1 MPRTT
6 KKKEKKRKL
15 ALVMSGGGM
24 RCAYGVGVLTALI
37 EEYGMTKPDI
47 LIAASGSA
55 GGAAY
60 YLSGQYRET
69 ISAWLSLLPSKRLIS
84 FRRRRV
90 LDVDYLVDEIFKKMH
105 PFDFKALSAVKT
117 LLIFAAT
124 RAKDGKTVYLK
135 VPRDKRIYEYL
146 RATKAVPI
154 AYGKRVTIG
163 RSEYVDGDFGS
174 DTEDLVEK
182 AFSLGANDVVVV
194 ENSPA
199 EFLQKEKRR
208 TAKAMRTIEKW
219 RKDVGMLQAVKRELV
234 EKATMKA
241 PKGCTLVRI
250 APLRNLH
257 IGTLE
262 NKKLKLR
269 TVFNVGYADARDNE
283 ALRKLLTKKT

>member
-1 MPRTT
+1 M
-6 KKKEKKRKL
+6 KRKL
-15 ALVMSGGGM
+15 AIVMSGGGM
-24 RCAYGVGVLTALI
+24 RCAYGVGVLTALV
-37 EEYGMTKPDI
+37 EEYSVTKPDI

-90 LDVDYLVDEIFKKMH
+90 LDVDYLVDEIFKKRH
-105 PFDFKALSAVKT
+105 PFDFEALAATKT

-124 RAKDGKTVYLK
+124 RAKDGKTIYLK

-146 RATKAVPI
+146 RAAKAVPI
-154 AYGKRVTIG
+154 VYGKRVVIG
-163 RSEYVDGDFGS
+163 KSEYIDGDFGS

-182 AFSLGANDVVVV
+182 AFSLGAQDVVVV
-194 ENSPA
+194 ENSPL
-199 EFLQKEKRR
+199 EFLRKEKRMTMR
-208 TAKAMRTIEKW
+208 ALRTIERWEKNA
-219 RKDVGMLQAVKRELV
+219 GMLQAVKRELT
-234 EKATMKA
+234 EKVPMKA

-250 APLRNLH
+250 APLKDLR

-262 NKKLKLR
+262 NKTLKLR
-269 TVFNVGYADARDNE
+269 TVFNVGYADARDNKG
-283 ALRKLLTKKT
+283 LQRLLTKKT